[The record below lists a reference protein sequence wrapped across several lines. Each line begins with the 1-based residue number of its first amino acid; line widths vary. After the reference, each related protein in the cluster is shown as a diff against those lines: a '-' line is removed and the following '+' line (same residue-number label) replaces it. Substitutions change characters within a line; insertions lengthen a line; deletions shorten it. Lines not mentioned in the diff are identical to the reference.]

1 MFSDFMWKKKFAP
14 GNGAGGGDWRFK
26 YLTGLGLIL

>member
-14 GNGAGGGDWRFK
+14 GNGAGGNGALNTLLDSD
-26 YLTGLGLIL
+26 

>member
-14 GNGAGGGDWRFK
+14 GNGAGGE
-26 YLTGLGLIL
+26 TGALNTLLDSD